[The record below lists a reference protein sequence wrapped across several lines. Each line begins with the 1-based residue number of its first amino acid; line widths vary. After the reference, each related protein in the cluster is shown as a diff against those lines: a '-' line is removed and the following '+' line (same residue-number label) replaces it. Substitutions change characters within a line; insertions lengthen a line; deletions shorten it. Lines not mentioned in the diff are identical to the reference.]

1 LMSEKEKGIV
11 GKTVDRV
18 RQAFKWN
25 VEETGDRAGIDF
37 LNRGG
42 FMRERQ
48 DNIERMNEKSYVQ
61 QDSLYTRTTLP
72 WLSIGE
78 DDDNFEKNDAFLDAL
93 DYYNDLSNWILGKI
107 RARMVVLNE
116 RLMEENLQRRLRG
129 EDEVPLYT
137 LEDFRDMPIDPEL
150 EAYRDRV
157 AGYLTWMAKIN
168 LGLSFKNPDDN
179 KALVLNKQ
187 VIVEPNPQTAEVFRM
202 LKQAM
207 GPDKLSPESV

>member
-1 LMSEKEKGIV
+1 MSEKEKGIV